1 MHETCDQ
8 LKLNWHAVV
17 TYAFLD
23 ATFFSCCDLQVW
35 FQNRRARWRKHEIK
49 NKPALPLP
57 DSKMRPDDSDF
68 ILPAMP
74 QPFSAVF
81 PPIHQTPLKTW
92 SSAYA
97 PFPVSTCTIP
107 PWGTL
112 GSEVYSRNTNF
123 PFAASQSVS
132 VNVHPRETTHTPLSP
147 NSSPVNNLVTP
158 NQAPYDSD
166 SGESRHSADDYLA
179 AVTLACGFKREN

>member
-74 QPFSAVF
+74 QPFSAAF

-112 GSEVYSRNTNF
+112 GSEVYSGNTNY

-147 NSSPVNNLVTP
+147 SSPVNNLVTP